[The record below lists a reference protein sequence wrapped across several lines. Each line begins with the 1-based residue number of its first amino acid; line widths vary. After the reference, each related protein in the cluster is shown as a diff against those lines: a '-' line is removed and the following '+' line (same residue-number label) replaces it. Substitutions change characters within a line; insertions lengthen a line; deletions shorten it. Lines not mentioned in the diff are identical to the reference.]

1 MSAYGQI
8 LHPTMLK
15 EVHADE
21 RKRRVLRML
30 GKLRYV
36 FLPLL
41 FCWHRKMSRPFTRDG
56 ETYRV
61 CLRCGVHRQFDLAEW
76 KTKGDYYNPDTRQT
90 RGASSKPRLQL
101 VEGSAKHNSAQSRR
115 VSGRSGA

>member
-15 EVHADE
+15 EIPADGQ
-21 RKRRVLRML
+21 KRRTLRLM
-30 GKLRYV
+30 GKLRYL

-41 FCWHRKMSRPFTRDG
+41 VCWHRKMSRPFTRDG

-61 CLRCGVHRQFDLAEW
+61 CLRCGVHRQFDLKEW
-76 KTKGDYYNPDTRQT
+76 KTKGDFYNPGERQT
-90 RGASSKPRLQL
+90 KPCLQL
-101 VEGSAKHNSAQSRR
+101 VESGTRHDNARTR
-115 VSGRSGA
+115 WVSGRSGA

>member
-1 MSAYGQI
+1 
-8 LHPTMLK
+8 MLK
-15 EVHADE
+15 EVHSHE

-61 CLRCGVHRQFDLAEW
+61 CLRCGVHRQFDLKEW
-76 KTKGDYYNPDTRQT
+76 KTKGDYYNPGVRQN
-90 RGASSKPRLQL
+90 RGATKPRLQL
-101 VEGSAKHNSAQSRR
+101 VEGGTKHDTEQIRW

>member
-8 LHPTMLK
+8 LHPTVPK
-15 EVHADE
+15 EVHAGE
-21 RKRRVLRML
+21 RKRRVLRLL
-30 GKLRYV
+30 GKLRYL

-61 CLRCGVHRQFDLAEW
+61 CLRCGVHRQFDLKEW
-76 KTKGDYYNPDTRQT
+76 KSKGDYYNPGTRQN
-90 RGASSKPRLQL
+90 RSALSRESKPRFRL
-101 VEGSAKHNSAQSRR
+101 VGGRR
-115 VSGRSGA
+115 V

>member
-8 LHPTMLK
+8 LHPTVRT
-15 EVHADE
+15 EVHAGE
-21 RKRRVLRML
+21 RKWRAVRLL
-30 GKLRYV
+30 GKLRYL

-61 CLRCGVHRQFDLAEW
+61 CLRCGAHRQFDLEEW
-76 KTKGDYYNPDTRQT
+76 KTKGDDYNPGARQN
-90 RGASSKPRLQL
+90 RSALSRESKPRFRL
-101 VEGSAKHNSAQSRR
+101 VGGRR
-115 VSGRSGA
+115 V

>member
-15 EVHADE
+15 EVHAGE
-21 RKRRVLRML
+21 RKWRALRLL
-30 GKLRYV
+30 GKLRYL

-41 FCWHRKMSRPFTRDG
+41 VCWHRKMSRPFTRDG

-61 CLRCGVHRQFDLAEW
+61 CLRCGAHRQFDLKEW
-76 KTKGDYYNPDTRQT
+76 KTKGDYYNPRERQN
-90 RGASSKPRLQL
+90 RSASKPRLQL
-101 VEGSAKHNSAQSRR
+101 VESGTGYDKAQIHR
-115 VSGRSGA
+115 VSGR

>member
-8 LHPTMLK
+8 LHPTLLK
-15 EVHADE
+15 ETHTDG
-21 RKRRVLRML
+21 RKRRALRLL
-30 GKLRYV
+30 GKLRYL

-61 CLRCGVHRQFDLAEW
+61 CLRCGVHRQFDLKEW
-76 KTKGDYYNPDTRQT
+76 KTKGDYYNSDERHAPRE
-90 RGASSKPRLQL
+90 SKRRLQL
-101 VEGSAKHNSAQSRR
+101 VESAVRHDNAQIRR
-115 VSGRSGA
+115 VSGR